1 MPLRERILQARD
13 ALQGGRL
20 VNEAAVSTG
29 VVLSLLDAL
38 GWPVFDT
45 QIVAPEYTLE
55 GRRVDYALCHPRT
68 RPAVFVEVKQPGRS
82 LGADRQLFEY
92 AFHTGVPMAVLTDGR
107 EWHFYL
113 PAEQG
118 DYQERRVYRLDLLE
132 RDVEE
137 CERRFRRY
145 LGYDAVREGEAYANA
160 RRDYQSIR
168 REREAEAALPDAWCQ
183 LVGEADETL
192 VALLADRVESLSGY
206 RPEHEAV
213 TRFLAAGPP
222 ATDSALP
229 PAPRPRATLPQSQP
243 SSPREVPQP
252 IPDGLGK
259 VGVEIEGRFIPA
271 RNGRDALAKLF
282 SALADRDPTFL
293 ERFAALP
300 EHGRTRRYLART
312 PEELYPGRPDLA
324 EQHVFEVR
332 RGWWIGTNNSK
343 SKAVGIMRMACDV
356 AGLRFGKDIRV
367 DLG

>member
-1 MPLRERILQARD
+1 MPLRDRILQARD

-168 REREAEAALPDAWCQ
+168 REREAEAALPDAWRQ
-183 LVGEADETL
+183 LVGEEDERL
-192 VALLADRVESLSGY
+192 VALLADRVESLSG
-206 RPEHEAV
+206 
-213 TRFLAAGPP
+213 
-222 ATDSALP
+222 
-229 PAPRPRATLPQSQP
+229 
-243 SSPREVPQP
+243 
-252 IPDGLGK
+252 
-259 VGVEIEGRFIPA
+259 
-271 RNGRDALAKLF
+271 
-282 SALADRDPTFL
+282 
-293 ERFAALP
+293 
-300 EHGRTRRYLART
+300 
-312 PEELYPGRPDLA
+312 
-324 EQHVFEVR
+324 
-332 RGWWIGTNNSK
+332 
-343 SKAVGIMRMACDV
+343 
-356 AGLRFGKDIRV
+356 
-367 DLG
+367 